1 MKINCI
7 IVDDEALAR
16 KGLEKYVKEIGF
28 LELVGVCKNAM
39 QANSLLNSEKVDLIF
54 LDIEMPMLNGIDF
67 LKALKQTPKIIFTT
81 AYSEYALDSFE
92 FDVLDYLVKPIS
104 FERFLQ
110 AANKAHR
117 HIAGVTPVV
126 VKETVPE
133 KEEDYI
139 FIKTDKQLIK
149 IILNDIL
156 FVEAMQN
163 YIRVFTKN
171 EAHMTLVP
179 LKKILDILPVDGF
192 IQVHKSYLIAKNKVD
207 AIIGNQLLIGDHK
220 IPIGRSMREEVLS
233 TLVGGKILK
242 K

>member
-39 QANSLLNSEKVDLIF
+39 QANSLLNSEKIDLIF
-54 LDIEMPMLNGIDF
+54 LDIEMPMLSGIDF

-117 HIAGVTPVV
+117 HITEVTPVV
-126 VKETVPE
+126 VKEAVPE
-133 KEEDYI
+133 KEEGYI

-149 IILNDIL
+149 IVLNDIL

-163 YIRVFTKN
+163 YIRIFTRN
-171 EAHMTLVP
+171 EAYMTLVP
-179 LKKILDILPVDGF
+179 LKKILEILPVDGF
-192 IQVHKSYLIAKNKVD
+192 IQVHKSYLIAKSKVD

-233 TLVGGKILK
+233 ALVGNKVLK